1 MEATDC
7 FDFDIQ
13 QHFLDLFLEK
23 VGSLAI
29 VGVPL
34 VVDMNTTAIDGEGGS
49 AGEDEKQGYL
59 RKVRRKLT
67 D

>member
-49 AGEDEKQGYL
+49 AREDEKQGYL
-59 RKVRRKLT
+59 RKVRGK
-67 D
+67 